1 MKEETSP
8 EEFAP
13 IAAAMKRL
21 PSFAPSAH
29 FADGVM
35 ARIRVDAAE
44 QYVPVVRPR
53 FVPAPVPAYVPHRV
67 RPPASPAHYFPRSI
81 PARIAAFALISTL
94 SVTMSLV
101 ALVAMFNLDLFVFV
115 ARVFGDGAVA
125 FLASLGAEAATT
137 ATATAASTATA
148 AGTAA
153 GAAVVGS
160 FAIGVVAATAGLRR
174 AAAANRKAA

>member
-1 MKEETSP
+1 
-8 EEFAP
+8 
-13 IAAAMKRL
+13 MKRL

-29 FADGVM
+29 FADEVM
-35 ARIRVDAAE
+35 ARVRVDAAE
-44 QYVPVVRPR
+44 QFAPVVRPR
-53 FVPAPVPAYVPHRV
+53 FVPAPVPAYVPEPV
-67 RPPASPAHYFPRSI
+67 RPASPAHYFPRSI
-81 PARIAAFALISTL
+81 PARIAAIALLGTI

-101 ALVAMFNLDLFVFV
+101 TLVAMFNLDLFVFV
-115 ARVFGDGAVA
+115 ARVFGEGAVA

-153 GAAVVGS
+153 GAAAIGS
-160 FAIGVVAATAGLRR
+160 FAIGVVAATSGLRK